1 MEHTLTVA
9 VVDDELPIRKA
20 LTRLLHSASYHVRSF
35 GSGAEFLA
43 SLETCKPAC
52 LVLDIR
58 MQGMTGF
65 DVQARLKAQHI
76 ALPIVFIT
84 ALDDPS
90 DIEKA
95 KQSGAIALLRKPFG
109 DNEFLAAV
117 QTAAHSHEHSRH

>member
-1 MEHTLTVA
+1 
-9 VVDDELPIRKA
+9 
-20 LTRLLHSASYHVRSF
+20 
-35 GSGAEFLA
+35 
-43 SLETCKPAC
+43 
-52 LVLDIR
+52 
-58 MQGMTGF
+58 MTGF

-95 KQSGAIALLRKPFG
+95 KLSGAIALLRKPFG

-117 QTAAHSHEHSRH
+117 QTAAHAHEHSRH

>member
-1 MEHTLTVA
+1 MESMLTVA

-20 LTRLLHSASYHVRSF
+20 LTRLLRSASFEVQTY
-35 GSGAEFLA
+35 GSGTEFLA

-65 DVQARLKAQHI
+65 DVQARLQAQRI
-76 ALPIVFIT
+76 DLPIVFIT
-84 ALDDPS
+84 ALDDPQ
-90 DIEKA
+90 DIARA

-109 DNEFLAAV
+109 DDEFLAAV
-117 QTAAHSHEHSRH
+117 EAAAAHDRVRR

>member
-1 MEHTLTVA
+1 MEPNLTVA

-20 LTRLLHSASYHVRSF
+20 LTRLLRSASYQVQSF

-43 SLETCKPAC
+43 SLEVSKPAC

-65 DVQARLKAQHI
+65 DVQARLQARQI

-84 ALDDPS
+84 ALDDPH
-90 DIEKA
+90 DIARA

-109 DNEFLAAV
+109 DDEFLAAIE
-117 QTAAHSHEHSRH
+117 AAAQS